1 MGDATALNQ
10 RTTRRRFLH
19 CAAATV
25 GGTAAGSILV
35 ACGGSVPTV
44 TPAAPAATAPPAGS
58 SATGVTTSSASAGAA
73 PTTVSATPAGA
84 RRTGGIAINFW
95 RVEPPHLI
103 PSFSSFSSVIVP
115 TMPLFSGLTRPDPRL
130 DPMPD
135 LAESWTSTPD
145 GTQFTFKLRQGVKW
159 HDGQLFSAKD
169 VKFTWE
175 VIAHPDNKTAAQ
187 LYSFFSALDGA
198 PEYHTGKASEITGVK
213 VVDDNTVEAR
223 LTAPYAPFLTIASNQ
238 PIIPQHIL
246 KDVPVADMLKH
257 AYARAPI
264 GTGPF
269 AFESWKANDSV
280 TGKAFDDYFGG
291 RPSLDKV
298 VLLTSDL
305 DDNAIIT
312 GLKAREI
319 NDSGVTLDD
328 FDTLQSDP
336 TLRAILKPGRAN
348 MYIEFNLRKPFFEDL
363 RVRKALSYALNRK
376 AIADAIWKGRADI
389 YNSVFPYDYWPTKKD
404 TTLFDNDL
412 GQAKQLLDAAG
423 WTVGTD
429 GIREKSGQKF
439 SFTMYSIYKDWPLV
453 VQQQWKQVGIDMKH
467 VYVDF
472 GTLSTQ
478 YYTTHLFDAVG
489 LTIPY
494 TNYTDPAYALPGYFL
509 SANNRNGYNN
519 PQSDALIMQA
529 AATND
534 QEQRK
539 KLYYEWQE
547 VIAQDVPHLW
557 LGSPRDANV
566 YSADLVVPDLVSLF
580 FAWRDIENWYYV
592 AR

>member
-1 MGDATALNQ
+1 MVDATALNQ

-19 CAAATV
+19 RAAATV
-25 GGTAAGSILV
+25 GGVAAGSILV

-44 TPAAPAATAPPAGS
+44 TPVAPATTSPPAGS

-73 PTTVSATPAGA
+73 PTAVPATPAGA
-84 RRTGGIAINFW
+84 RRTGGIAVNYW
-95 RVEPPHLI
+95 GVEPPHLI
-103 PSFSSFSSVIVP
+103 PSFSSFSSVNIP
-115 TMPLFSGLTRPDPRL
+115 TMPLFSGLTRPDPNL

-145 GTQFTFKLRQGVKW
+145 GKQFTFKLRRGVKW
-159 HDGQLFSAKD
+159 HDRQLFSAKD

-187 LYSFFSALDGA
+187 LYSFFSALEGA
-198 PEYHTGKASEITGVK
+198 PEYHTGKATEITGIK
-213 VVDDNTVEAR
+213 VIDDYTVEAR
-223 LTAPYAPFLTIASNQ
+223 LTTPYAPFLTIGSNQ
-238 PIIPQHIL
+238 FIIPQHVL

-269 AFESWKANDSV
+269 IFESWKANDSV

-298 VLLTSDL
+298 VLLTSGL

-319 NDSGVTLDD
+319 NSANLTLDSYD
-328 FDTLQSDP
+328 ALQGDP
-336 TLRAILKPGRAN
+336 TLRTITKRGRN
-348 MYIEFNLRKPFFEDL
+348 NQYIEFNLRKPFFEDL

-404 TTLFDNDL
+404 TTLFDNDP

-423 WTVGTD
+423 WIVGAD
-429 GIREKSGQKF
+429 GIREKNGQKF
-439 SFTMYSIYKDWPLV
+439 SFTMYSINKDWPLV
-453 VQQQWKQVGIDMKH
+453 VQQQWKQVGVDMKH

-519 PQSDALIMQA
+519 PRSDELIMQA

-557 LGSPRDANV
+557 VGNPHQAYV
-566 YSADLVVPDLVSLF
+566 FSADLIAPDRVSQIF
-580 FAWRDIENWYYV
+580 TWRDVQDWYYV